1 MRSLRTALLLAAFP
15 ALAHAQQQTIDKRFA
30 LNPDGV
36 VRIFNFIGSIKVIG
50 WDRDSVTLTGTAAA
64 GLGVF
69 GGGPREGVKLMV
81 TGEQTS
87 RAQAADLIVHLPAR
101 ARITI
106 KTASA
111 DVDVSAIAGEVQVD
125 ATTGR
130 IRIQGT
136 PHGVDAETIGGDLEV
151 IASPAHLRGRTG
163 TGRITW
169 TGSSE
174 DAGLVTVSGRIEI
187 NGGTVTRGRFESIDG
202 NIRFTGG
209 VTKSAEVVFD
219 THGGDV
225 VLVLARDTEA
235 QIEVYAP
242 SGDLFGKRI
251 NMDTLHLALA
261 RHDASYAQ
269 AGKTG
274 PASPTITV
282 RSFKGRVT
290 VSLQ

>member
-1 MRSLRTALLLAAFP
+1 MRFLRTALLLAAFP
-15 ALAHAQQQTIDKRFA
+15 AFAHAQQQTIDRHYA

-36 VRIFNFIGSIKVIG
+36 VRIFNLIGSIKVIG
-50 WDRDSVTLTGTAAA
+50 WDRDSVTMTGTAAA

-81 TGEQTS
+81 NGDQTS
-87 RAQAADLIVHLPAR
+87 PAQSADLVVHVPAR
-101 ARITI
+101 ARITV

-111 DVDVSAIAGEVQVD
+111 DVDVSAVDGEVQVD
-125 ATTGR
+125 AATGR

-136 PHGVDAETIGGDLEV
+136 PHGVEATTMSGDLEV
-151 IASPAHLRGRTG
+151 NASPAYLRARTA

-174 DAGLVTVSGRIEI
+174 DAGIVTVSGRIDI

-202 NIRFTGG
+202 DIRFTGG

-219 THGGDV
+219 THSGDV
-225 VLVLARDTEA
+225 VLVLAKDTDA
-235 QIEVYAP
+235 QIEADAP
-242 SGDLFGKRI
+242 ASDLFGKRFKRAI
-251 NMDTLHLALA
+251 GA
-261 RHDASYAQ
+261 RGASYAQ

-290 VSLQ
+290 ASMQ